1 MRKLL
6 LCFLLLISYSV
17 HAQYIDIKGTKFHL
31 LVNEN
36 DKTAAIRDDEYKID
50 DRKFPISVS
59 NRKFKDMRNER
70 VRTVLIPSTYKNEKG
85 QEYKITTIGRASF
98 AGFTNVDIIV
108 IPSTI
113 TTIEDY
119 AFFRSSVSTIEI
131 PASVTHIGNRVF
143 GHCNKL
149 RNLTLPLGVEVS
161 PDLYSES
168 KNISVKYQLDEAV
181 AETVAKRRT
190 TKVEDGYAQTSD
202 VDEDIPILKQN
213 NTETF
218 AVIIANE
225 NYQKVAKV
233 PCAQHDGRA
242 FRRYCEN
249 VLGIP
254 GENIH
259 YVEDATLG
267 HMTAELNWATR
278 VATAYEGES
287 QLIIYYAGHG
297 IPNEKN
303 GSGYLLPVDVA
314 GNDISSA
321 YSLSELYASLGG
333 LNAKN
338 ITLFMDACFSGTK
351 RGDGM
356 LTSARGVAIK
366 AKPEAPKGNM
376 IVFSAAQGDE
386 TAYPYAEKGHG
397 LFTYYLL
404 KKLKET
410 QGNVS
415 LGTLGDYIRKEVVRK
430 SAVVNNKVQTPVVS
444 CSEKLDETWR
454 SITLKPQK

>member
-1 MRKLL
+1 
-6 LCFLLLISYSV
+6 
-17 HAQYIDIKGTKFHL
+17 
-31 LVNEN
+31 
-36 DKTAAIRDDEYKID
+36 
-50 DRKFPISVS
+50 
-59 NRKFKDMRNER
+59 
-70 VRTVLIPSTYKNEKG
+70 
-85 QEYKITTIGRASF
+85 
-98 AGFTNVDIIV
+98 
-108 IPSTI
+108 
-113 TTIEDY
+113 
-119 AFFRSSVSTIEI
+119 
-131 PASVTHIGNRVF
+131 
-143 GHCNKL
+143 
-149 RNLTLPLGVEVS
+149 
-161 PDLYSES
+161 
-168 KNISVKYQLDEAV
+168 
-181 AETVAKRRT
+181 
-190 TKVEDGYAQTSD
+190 
-202 VDEDIPILKQN
+202 
-213 NTETF
+213 
-218 AVIIANE
+218 
-225 NYQKVAKV
+225 
-233 PCAQHDGRA
+233 
-242 FRRYCEN
+242 
-249 VLGIP
+249 
-254 GENIH
+254 
-259 YVEDATLG
+259 
-267 HMTAELNWATR
+267 MTAELNWATR

>member
-1 MRKLL
+1 M
-6 LCFLLLISYSV
+6 
-17 HAQYIDIKGTKFHL
+17 
-31 LVNEN
+31 
-36 DKTAAIRDDEYKID
+36 
-50 DRKFPISVS
+50 
-59 NRKFKDMRNER
+59 
-70 VRTVLIPSTYKNEKG
+70 
-85 QEYKITTIGRASF
+85 
-98 AGFTNVDIIV
+98 
-108 IPSTI
+108 
-113 TTIEDY
+113 
-119 AFFRSSVSTIEI
+119 
-131 PASVTHIGNRVF
+131 
-143 GHCNKL
+143 
-149 RNLTLPLGVEVS
+149 
-161 PDLYSES
+161 
-168 KNISVKYQLDEAV
+168 
-181 AETVAKRRT
+181 
-190 TKVEDGYAQTSD
+190 
-202 VDEDIPILKQN
+202 
-213 NTETF
+213 
-218 AVIIANE
+218 
-225 NYQKVAKV
+225 

-267 HMTAELNWATR
+267 HMTTELNWATR

-366 AKPEAPKGNM
+366 AKPEAPKG
-376 IVFSAAQGDE
+376 
-386 TAYPYAEKGHG
+386 
-397 LFTYYLL
+397 
-404 KKLKET
+404 KK
-410 QGNVS
+410 
-415 LGTLGDYIRKEVVRK
+415 YVVHNL
-430 SAVVNNKVQTPVVS
+430 VVHKVVYHA
-444 CSEKLDETWR
+444 CS
-454 SITLKPQK
+454 